1 MEIETIGIGGT
12 IRLGQFLKYANIA
25 ESGAHAKEILE
36 EGLVAVDGQP
46 DQHPAR
52 GGHHGEH
59 APGPVVAR
67 RRQAPVE
74 FGGELVE
81 VGDPVWVRVQVQLN
95 SC

>member
-46 DQHPAR
+46 EKRR
-52 GGHHGEH
+52 G
-59 APGPVVAR
+59 
-67 RRQAPVE
+67 RQLH
-74 FGGELVE
+74 GGELVE